1 MSIFKD
7 MVLLALTIISMFLVS
22 WFALAVSMNDR
33 FTAAFVIALQI
44 CAVLI
49 ARLAIKEG
57 EK

>member
-22 WFALAVSMNDR
+22 WFALAVGMNDR
-33 FTAAFVIALQI
+33 FTAALVIALQI

-57 EK
+57 KK